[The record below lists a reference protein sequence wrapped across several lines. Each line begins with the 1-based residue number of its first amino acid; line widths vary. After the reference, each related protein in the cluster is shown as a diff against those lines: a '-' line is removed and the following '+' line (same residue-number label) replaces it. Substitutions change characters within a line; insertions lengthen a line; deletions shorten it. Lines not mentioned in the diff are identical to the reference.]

1 MWKNYL
7 KIAFRNLARNRS
19 YSLINLLGLALGLSA
34 FIMIAA
40 YVHHE
45 YSFDR
50 FHKHSSR
57 IYRLGDSLN
66 WSGNWEKLAMTS
78 APMGPALQEEYPQVE
93 LATRL
98 MPWKNINIRY
108 GDKVISHA
116 PAFADNNFFRIFS
129 FELVSGNKEQA
140 FTDPKTVALS
150 ESFSKTL
157 FGKDDPIGKTI
168 EYEGKGSLKVSAVF
182 KDFPKNSHL
191 QHDMF
196 ISMQFTE
203 TENFGGPGF
212 LQAWVPHN
220 FHTYLLLQN
229 SEDKASLNAAF
240 PAFTEKYF
248 ADESDKFKP
257 FLEPLEDIYL
267 HSDAKYGTGI
277 SGDAQSVYLFTAISL
292 MLILI
297 AAVNYMNL
305 STARSSRR
313 AKEVGIRKVSGGS
326 RQSLVLQFLSES
338 VIITLI
344 AFMLALLFTEL
355 SLPYFNQL
363 TQKTFTFSGMMQPG
377 FIVLLAALAIVLG
390 IAAGTYPAL
399 YLSSF
404 MPASVLKGTYS
415 SRGNAGMRRLMVV
428 FQFVI
433 AVGLI
438 IGTITVYQQLQF
450 LQSKDRGYQTENVYY
465 YRLDGETME
474 NKATLLRDEV
484 MTLSGVEKA
493 SVTSRMMGS
502 VYGKWFIKTDDMAE
516 KSDIILLNADN
527 HLIPLLGLEMAQGR
541 NFRSDGSDEKGIILN
556 ERAAK
561 KFGIT
566 EANNQNVTIVNR
578 YDYKLIG
585 IVKDFNFASLYKE
598 PEPLAITYPFASP
611 WNRYLAVSVS
621 GSDHQPVLEAISK
634 KIKNV
639 QADATIH
646 FTNLQKHLENQY
658 TREVRMGKIIITFSL
673 LAIVIACLGL
683 FGLSSFM
690 VDQKKKEIGIR
701 KVLGATLSQ
710 LISFL
715 SKKFVRWVTL
725 ANIISWPIVFYLIDR
740 WLQNF
745 PYHVTIKVWYFL
757 AAAIV
762 SVFIALLTVLYQTI
776 RAAQA
781 NPAETLKYE

>member
-7 KIAFRNLARNRS
+7 KIAFRNLIRNRS
-19 YSLINLLGLALGLSA
+19 FSLINLFGLALGLSA
-34 FIMIAA
+34 FVLIAA

-66 WSGNWEKLAMTS
+66 WSGNWEKLAMTP
-78 APMGPALQEEYPQVE
+78 APMGPALQQEYPQVE
-93 LATRL
+93 LATRI
-98 MPWKNINIRY
+98 MPWKNIKIRY
-108 GDKVISHA
+108 QNKTISHA

-129 FELVSGNKEQA
+129 FKLVSGNTKQV
-140 FTDPKTVALS
+140 FSDPKTVVLS
-150 ESFSKTL
+150 ESFSKKL
-157 FGKDDPIGKTI
+157 FGKEDPVGKTI

-182 KDFPKNSHL
+182 KDFPENSHL
-191 QHDMF
+191 QHDML

-229 SEDKASLNAAF
+229 SDDKASLSAAF

-248 ADESDKFKP
+248 AEESDKFKP

-267 HSDAKYGTGI
+267 HSDAKYGTGV

-305 STARSSRR
+305 STARASRR
-313 AKEVGIRKVSGGS
+313 AKEVGIRKVSGS
-326 RQSLVLQFLSES
+326 TRKSLIIQFLSES
-338 VIITLI
+338 MIITLI
-344 AFMLALLFTEL
+344 AFTLAMLITEL

-363 TQKTFTFSGMMQPG
+363 TLKSFTFSEIMHPQ
-377 FIVLLAALAIVLG
+377 FIIFLAGLAVFLGLAAG
-390 IAAGTYPAL
+390 IYPAL
-399 YLSSF
+399 YLSAF
-404 MPASVLKGTYS
+404 MPVKVLKGTFS
-415 SRGNAGMRRLMVV
+415 PRGNAGMRRILVV

-450 LQSKDRGYQTENVYY
+450 LQSKDRGYRTENVYY
-465 YRLDGETME
+465 FRLDGETME
-474 NKATLLRDEV
+474 KKASLLREEV
-484 MTLSGVEKA
+484 MSLSGVDHA

-502 VYGKWFIKTDDMAE
+502 VYGKWFIQTENMDE
-516 KSDIILLNADN
+516 KSDVILLNADN
-527 HLIPLLGLEMAQGR
+527 NLIPLLGLEMAQGR
-541 NFRSDGSDEKGIILN
+541 NFRADNSDKEGIILN

-566 EANNQNVTIVNR
+566 KVSNQKVTIVNQ
-578 YDYKLIG
+578 YEYQLTG
-585 IVKDFNFASLYKE
+585 IVKDFNYASLYKQ

-611 WNRYLAVSVS
+611 WNRYLAVSLN
-621 GSDHQPVLEAISK
+621 GNDHQAVLDEISS
-634 KIKNV
+634 KIKNIE
-639 QADATIH
+639 ADAGIH
-646 FTNLQKHLENQY
+646 YSNLQKHLESQY

-701 KVLGATLSQ
+701 KVLGATISQ

-715 SKKFVRWVTL
+715 SGKFIRWITL

-745 PYHVTIKVWYFL
+745 PYHITIKVWYFL

-762 SVFIALLTVLYQTI
+762 SVFIALITVLYQTI